1 MHRAWINTNL
11 LTEYLNNAIIFVA
24 FCFSVLPQS
33 QLIIDILIV
42 YLIYSGVINVTMIK
56 TLKVLDIYFRLQFIS
71 NQIKWFITKFFI

>member
-42 YLIYSGVINVTMIK
+42 YLIYSGMNCGSTTEKSESSVWSP
-56 TLKVLDIYFRLQFIS
+56 LDNQEYFNHAPIVPVV
-71 NQIKWFITKFFI
+71 